1 MAIFVMLNNFFHDFS
16 VAVLFACLMVLW
28 FVHRMMAAEPSGELR
43 AFYRDLYRWMN
54 RLIIGAWVWIIVG
67 GIIRTLAYEDYEWM
81 EAAGKGQ
88 VAALVIKHILLV
100 SFVVGGTWLQIRLKK
115 TLREPDATTS

>member
-16 VAVLFACLMVLW
+16 VAVLFASLMVLA
-28 FVHRMMAAEPSGELR
+28 FVYRTMGDRPSDEILQFAR
-43 AFYRDLYRWMN
+43 LLYRWMN

-67 GIIRTLAYEDYEWM
+67 GVIRTLAYEEYEWM

-100 SFVVGGTWLQIRLKK
+100 SFVFGGTWLQIRLKSMLK
-115 TLREPDATTS
+115 EPDAKT